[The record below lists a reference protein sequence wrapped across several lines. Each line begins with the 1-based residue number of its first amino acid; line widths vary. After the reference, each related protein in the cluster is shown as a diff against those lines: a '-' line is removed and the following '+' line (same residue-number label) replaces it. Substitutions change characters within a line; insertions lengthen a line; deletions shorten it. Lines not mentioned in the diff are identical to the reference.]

1 MVGKWVWWVGVVW
14 WGDGYG
20 GIDVEYLEVVYL
32 GAIIYAFLYA
42 RNSVSKCHI
51 VSQTPTVTK

>member
-1 MVGKWVWWVGVVW
+1 MWWVGVVW